1 MWIFTKRENSVTILK
16 IKLTLQQELE
26 RMKDQFMHEIR
37 ELNER
42 LHAAELAKEQFDH
55 KQSGRSFLGDFQD
68 DEVERE
74 NIREQREQL
83 AMMKEKLQ
91 DRVNIYKYINFCE

>member
-1 MWIFTKRENSVTILK
+1 
-16 IKLTLQQELE
+16 
-26 RMKDQFMHEIR
+26 MKDQFMHEIR

-42 LHAAELAKEQFDH
+42 LHASELAKEQFEH

-74 NIREQREQL
+74 NMREQREQL

-91 DRVNIYKYINFCE
+91 DRVSIKLISRASTLKGLEVIHFSGPIALE